1 MQECQSFPSSPSPV
15 FPLAFSCIW
24 VAWLVKLIH
33 KINLKSEPQ
42 VSAKS
47 VKLLDEQELKD
58 SDAREAWWVEIR
70 QEVPSLYLSVPYCF
84 AR

>member
-1 MQECQSFPSSPSPV
+1 M
-15 FPLAFSCIW
+15 
-24 VAWLVKLIH
+24 AWLVKLIH
-33 KINLKSEPQ
+33 KISLKSEPQ

-70 QEVPSLYLSVPYCF
+70 QEVPSLYLSVPYCL
-84 AR
+84 AH

>member
-1 MQECQSFPSSPSPV
+1 MEWSVTNTYYISLNS
-15 FPLAFSCIW
+15 
-24 VAWLVKLIH
+24 KH
-33 KINLKSEPQ
+33 Q

-70 QEVPSLYLSVPYCF
+70 QEVPSLLFLCMLLPKLLVRF
-84 AR
+84 ALMPRPLGATW

>member
-1 MQECQSFPSSPSPV
+1 MCAGMPEFPFLTLTRLPPG
-15 FPLAFSCIW
+15 F
-24 VAWLVKLIH
+24 LVHLGGMVSYKYLLH
-33 KINLKSEPQ
+33 SLNSKHQ

-70 QEVPSLYLSVPYCF
+70 QEVCIPLFSAP
-84 AR
+84 